1 MMTSS
6 RVTAIIDLLEDPSSE
21 VKSLMDGQLKKFSML
36 ELAELHKKVSEVN
49 LELAFRV
56 EVLIQEKT
64 YEAFIEE
71 LEGLISRGDSDLET
85 LMLFLARFID
95 QDIEEKSMIDSLD
108 ELAFECQK
116 YIDET
121 PDLSPGVA
129 LAEFLGKISR
139 FRGNDENYYAV
150 GNSSIDCVLA
160 SRKGLPITLSVLY
173 ILVGERLNIPVKGV
187 ALPGHF
193 IVGIFEEGTSTFLDP
208 FNRGN
213 QLTVVECEALARNAG
228 YPFSANY
235 LDPVDEKLI
244 FPRMLNNL
252 KFVFKREEKDDE
264 EGVVEQFL
272 KIWTEKVFKQVK

>member
-1 MMTSS
+1 VMTSN
-6 RVTAIIDLLEDPSSE
+6 RVTAIIDLLEDPSPD
-21 VKSLMDGQLKKFSML
+21 VKSLMAGQLKKFSMK
-36 ELAELHKKVSEVN
+36 ELAELHEKVSEIN

-71 LEGLISRGDSDLET
+71 LERLINRGDSDLET
-85 LMLFLARFID
+85 LVLFLARFID
-95 QDIEEKSMIDSLD
+95 QDIEEKSMVDSLD
-108 ELAFECQK
+108 ELALECQK
-116 YIDET
+116 YIDEKA
-121 PDLSPGVA
+121 DISSGMA
-129 LAEFLGKISR
+129 FAEFLGKICR
-139 FRGNDENYYAV
+139 FRGNDESYYAV

-173 ILVGERLNIPVKGV
+173 ILVGRRLNIPVKGI

-193 IVGIFEEGTSTFLDP
+193 VVGVFEEENTTFLDP

-213 QLTVVECEALARNAG
+213 ELTVIECEAMTRKAG
-228 YPFSANY
+228 YPFFANY
-235 LDPVDEKLI
+235 LEPVDEKLI